1 MRYLLLCRLYL
12 STLRSILLCMQMQTL
27 QPIVSN
33 ISKEDMIH
41 FRNKYIKVAS
51 YQFTTLIVVGILI
64 ETRRHSSGMRTA
76 RLLPVSTSMHC
87 FRGVYLPR
95 GCTCSGGVPARG
107 VYLPRGSTCP
117 EGLVPTWGVY
127 LPRYS
132 LPPVDRQTRVKT

>member
-1 MRYLLLCRLYL
+1 
-12 STLRSILLCMQMQTL
+12 MQTL

-95 GCTCSGGVPARG
+95 GCTCSGGVPAPG
-107 VYLPRGSTCP
+107 EYLPRGVGT
-117 EGLVPTWGVY
+117 Y
-127 LPRYS
+127 LGS
-132 LPPVDRQTRVKT
+132 VHAQVLPPHCGQTDTCKNITIRKFRLQVVNI